1 MSDCIFCKIA
11 AGEIPSDKVFEDD
24 SIVGFRDLQPQAP
37 THIVIIPR
45 KHIETMN
52 DFSEDDSELLSKMLL
67 ACRNI
72 AKNEGLSGDGY
83 RIVINCNSD
92 GGQSVF
98 HIHAHVLGGRR
109 MSWPPG

>member
-24 SIVGFRDLQPQAP
+24 SLVGFRDLQPQAP

-52 DFSEDDSELLSKMLL
+52 DFSEDDSELLAKMLL

-72 AKNEGLSGDGY
+72 AKNEGLSDDGY
-83 RIVINCNSD
+83 RIVINCNRD